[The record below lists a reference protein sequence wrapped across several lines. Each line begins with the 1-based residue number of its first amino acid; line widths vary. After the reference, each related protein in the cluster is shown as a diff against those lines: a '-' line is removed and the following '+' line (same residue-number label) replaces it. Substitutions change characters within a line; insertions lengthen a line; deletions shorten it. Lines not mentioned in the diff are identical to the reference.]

1 MPRPI
6 HRAGQAGLS
15 LIELMIAMV
24 LGLLVAA
31 GIISV
36 FISTSSSNKV
46 QTQLATLQETG
57 RFVVSRMSSDL
68 RMANGQYCT
77 NTGGVATP
85 IATSGGTYLDGLRAP
100 TVYAK
105 NLTGA
110 MYDVTTPMGGSSGG
124 NTYPSAPSNLYA
136 FPSFLSMR
144 GYDCTTTACTPIDPS
159 SALSAIPPMGT
170 SLGDRVPGT
179 AVLTVRYLNPS
190 RGWAIGRTGY
200 SYITPATAG
209 SASSVSSITIA
220 PDTSVGEPP
229 ASDFKSGDLAMLA
242 DCSNAQIFAVDDSSG
257 TLSPNT
263 SKNNGTPSLQQ
274 PSSAPRLFDF
284 NRDFETVTYYVK
296 LVSLNN
302 NGAAPFTGA
311 LVRRVNGDDTAHGG
325 SEDVIA
331 QGVERLDFKYG
342 VEDASGMTS
351 LLTAAQ
357 VDSGAVACPQAA
369 PDPLS
374 TTSDPGCLW
383 RAVKSIEMN
392 ILVDGQQP
400 LYTLTNS
407 DMSYAYTVDG
417 SDTPTPPTDSSHTIK
432 PTAQGFVNQLLR
444 RQFSVLI
451 SVRNYNP

>member
-6 HRAGQAGLS
+6 HRAAQAGLS

-57 RFVVSRMSSDL
+57 RFVVSRMSDDL

-77 NTGGVATP
+77 TTGGVATP
-85 IATSGGTYLDGLRAP
+85 VATSGGIYLDGLRSP

-124 NTYPSAPSNLYA
+124 NAYPSAPGNLYA

-159 SALSAIPPMGT
+159 SSLAAIPPMGT
-170 SLGDRVPGT
+170 AVNDRVPGT

-190 RGWAIGRTGY
+190 RGWAIGRPGY
-200 SYITPATAG
+200 SYITPAVAG
-209 SASSVSSITIA
+209 SATSVSSITIA
-220 PDTSVGEPP
+220 PDTNAGEPP
-229 ASDFKSGDLAMLA
+229 ASDFVPGDLAMLA
-242 DCSNAQIFAVDDSSG
+242 DCSNAQIFAVDDASG
-257 TLSPNT
+257 TLSPDNAQ
-263 SKNNGTPSLQQ
+263 NNGTPTLQM

-284 NRDFETVTYYVK
+284 NRDFETVTYYVQ
-296 LVSLNN
+296 LVHLNN
-302 NGAAPFTGA
+302 DPSAPLTGA
-311 LVRRVNGDDTAHGG
+311 LFRRVNGGDTAHGG
-325 SEDVIA
+325 SDDEIA
-331 QGVERLDFKYG
+331 QGIERLDFRYG
-342 VEDASGMTS
+342 VEDANGMTS
-351 LLTAAQ
+351 FLTAAQ
-357 VDSGAVACPQAA
+357 VDANAVPCPQAA
-369 PDPLS
+369 PNPLS
-374 TTSDPGCLW
+374 ATSDPGCLW

-417 SDTPTPPTDSSHTIK
+417 SDTPTPPTDASHTIQ
-432 PTAQGFVNQLLR
+432 PTAQGFVNPLLR

-451 SVRNYNP
+451 SLRNFNP